1 MDEWLDLIE
10 DAILLCIWQ
19 EYMVKIEEVVLLLLW
34 TEELEGVVLHLFF
47 VILYLRIA
55 NHSIKIVFIRLYP
68 AKYSHVAFEA

>member
-1 MDEWLDLIE
+1 
-10 DAILLCIWQ
+10 
-19 EYMVKIEEVVLLLLW
+19 MVKIEEVVLLLLW

-55 NHSIKIVFIRLYP
+55 DHSIIFVIIRLYP